1 MAVRIANHWKVL
13 LGLSLVLQFGCN
25 FINRSIVYE
34 DARETPPLAVPP
46 DLLTPAVN
54 PALQVPAVAG
64 SAANVAV
71 TPPTLGNTLA
81 AARGGFPRA
90 ANDVLGLND
99 DEAASA
105 WKRVGI
111 ALERSGCCRVLSKNE
126 AALSYQVELASAA
139 PRPGFFKRLFTSD
152 SPSAMT
158 VQVAAADKGSTVKI
172 IGEAGDVRRDDAA
185 MTVLGAVEARV
196 R

>member
-1 MAVRIANHWKVL
+1 MAVRIEKHWKVL
-13 LGLSLVLQFGCN
+13 LGVALVLQIGCN

-34 DARETPPLAVPP
+34 DARETPPLQVPR
-46 DLLTPAVN
+46 DLIAPAVN

-64 SAANVAV
+64 VTANLAV
-71 TPPTLGNTLA
+71 TPPTIGNTVA
-81 AARGGFPRA
+81 AARTGFPRA
-90 ANDVLGLND
+90 ANAVLSLND

-126 AALSYQVELASAA
+126 AGLSYQVELTSAA
-139 PRPGFFKRLFTSD
+139 PRPGFFKRMFTSEA
-152 SPSAMT
+152 PNTMT
-158 VQVAAADKGSTVKI
+158 VQVAAADGGTTVKVMDET
-172 IGEAGDVRRDDAA
+172 GELRRDDAA